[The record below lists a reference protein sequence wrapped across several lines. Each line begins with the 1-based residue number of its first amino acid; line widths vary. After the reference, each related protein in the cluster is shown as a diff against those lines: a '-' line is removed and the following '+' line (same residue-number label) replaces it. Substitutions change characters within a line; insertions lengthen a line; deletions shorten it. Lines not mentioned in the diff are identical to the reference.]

1 MDQAHALEALKKYF
15 GYDTFRP
22 LQAEIIQ
29 HIYAGKDAVVL
40 MPTGGGKSVCFQI
53 PAITLPGTAI
63 VLSPLIS
70 LMKDQVEGLKANGV
84 AAAFINSSQSTAEQR
99 QVEDAFSNGKLD
111 LLYVSPEKLIAGNF
125 MSILRRHR
133 VNLFA
138 MDEAHCISAW
148 GHDFRP
154 EYTQLRLLKQNFPA
168 VPVLALTATADRLT
182 RLDIV
187 EQLHLGDNYQQF
199 IASFDRPNLSLA
211 VRPGRDRYTQIRRFL
226 RNHPNQ
232 SGIVYCLSRRATEQ
246 LAGKLQK
253 EGYVAAAY
261 HAGLSAA
268 ERDRI
273 QTAFINDETPII
285 CATIAFGMGIDKSN
299 VRWVIHYNLPKNLEN
314 YYQEIGRAGRDGAP
328 ADTLLFYSYHD
339 VTTLREFITSDN
351 DQHNEVQLAKLER
364 MQQYA
369 ESLACRR
376 RILLNYFHEDM
387 GENCGNCD
395 MCRNPPKQFDGTE
408 LAQKALSAIY
418 RLREQVGLNT
428 VVDVLRGSG
437 KREIFERGYD
447 RIKTYGAG
455 RDIRFNDWMFYLR
468 QLINL
473 GYIYVAQED
482 HNTLKLNPAANR
494 VLFHGERVPLVQ
506 FATVKERQEAAKTRS
521 RRRAQAAR
529 KRDSLFEHLRQ
540 LRRDL
545 ARRQGIPPYLIFTDA
560 SLEEMAAAK
569 PQNDLEFQSISGV
582 GERKLQRYGDA
593 FMTAIREYEALF
605 GTSASSGQDLESS
618 WELFRSGLSVAEIAR
633 KRELDPVTVTSHLAA
648 LYERGEAIDPDQFV
662 TPEVVDRV
670 AQALRYVENKNQLRP
685 IYEYLDGR
693 VPYEQIRFAI
703 SRLRRE
709 KRLAE

>member
-1 MDQAHALEALKKYF
+1 MNQAQAKAALKKYF

-22 LQAEIIQ
+22 LQAEIIE
-29 HIYAGKDAVVL
+29 HVYAGKDAVVL

-84 AAAFINSSQSTAEQR
+84 SAAFINSSQSTADQR
-99 QVEDAFSNGKLD
+99 TVEDAFSNGELD
-111 LLYVSPEKLIAGNF
+111 LLYVSPEKLISGNF
-125 MSILRRHR
+125 MSILRRYR

-138 MDEAHCISAW
+138 VDEAHCISAW

-154 EYTQLRLLKQNFPA
+154 EYTQLKLLKQNFPDT
-168 VPVLALTATADRLT
+168 PVLALTATADRLT

-187 EQLHLGDNYQQF
+187 DQLHLREDHRQF
-199 IASFDRPNLSLA
+199 IASFDRPNLSLE
-211 VRPGRDRYTQIRRFL
+211 VRPGRDRYGQIRRFL
-226 RNHPNQ
+226 LRHQNQ
-232 SGIVYCLSRRATEQ
+232 SGIIYCLSRRSTEQ
-246 LAGKLQK
+246 LATKLQK
-253 EGYVAAAY
+253 DGYTAAAY
-261 HAGLSAA
+261 HAGLSPE

-273 QTAFINDETPII
+273 QTEFINDETPII

-299 VRWVIHYNLPKNLEN
+299 VRWVMHYNLPKNLEN

-339 VTTLREFITSDN
+339 VTTLREFILGDDEQRN
-351 DQHNEVQLAKLER
+351 DVQLAKLER

-395 MCRNPPKQFDGTE
+395 ICRNPPKQFDGTE
-408 LAQKALSAIY
+408 LAQKALSAVY
-418 RLREQVGLNT
+418 RLREQVGLNI

-447 RIKTYGAG
+447 QIKTYGVG

-473 GYIYVAQED
+473 GYLYVAQED
-482 HNTLKLNPAANR
+482 HNKLKLNPAAER
-494 VLFHGERVPLVQ
+494 VLFQGERVALVQ
-506 FATVKERQEAAKTRS
+506 FATVKERQEAAK
-521 RRRAQAAR
+521 AQSKKRQSAAR
-529 KRDSLFEHLRQ
+529 KRDSLFEHLRK
-540 LRRDL
+540 LRREL
-545 ARRQGIPPYLIFTDA
+545 AQSQGIPPYLIFTDA
-560 SLEEMAAAK
+560 TLEEMSAAK
-569 PQNDLEFQSISGV
+569 PRNDLEFQSISGV
-582 GERKLQRYGDA
+582 GERKLQRYGDT
-593 FMTAIREYEALF
+593 FMTAIRDYEREQGMMFTEGQGIDL
-605 GTSASSGQDLESS
+605 SG
-618 WELFRSGLSVAEIAR
+618 ELFRSGLTVEEIAR
-633 KRELDPVTVTSHLAA
+633 KRDMSPTTITSHLAA

-662 TPEVVDRV
+662 SPAVVERV
-670 AQALRYVENKNQLRP
+670 ETALRYVERKDQLGP
-685 IYEYLDGR
+685 IYEYLDR
-693 VPYEQIRFAI
+693 QVPYEQIRFAI

-709 KRLAE
+709 KRLAD

>member
-1 MDQAHALEALKKYF
+1 
-15 GYDTFRP
+15 
-22 LQAEIIQ
+22 
-29 HIYAGKDAVVL
+29 
-40 MPTGGGKSVCFQI
+40 
-53 PAITLPGTAI
+53 
-63 VLSPLIS
+63 
-70 LMKDQVEGLKANGV
+70 
-84 AAAFINSSQSTAEQR
+84 
-99 QVEDAFSNGKLD
+99 
-111 LLYVSPEKLIAGNF
+111 
-125 MSILRRHR
+125 
-133 VNLFA
+133 
-138 MDEAHCISAW
+138 
-148 GHDFRP
+148 
-154 EYTQLRLLKQNFPA
+154 

>member
-1 MDQAHALEALKKYF
+1 VL
-15 GYDTFRP
+15 FR
-22 LQAEIIQ
+22 
-29 HIYAGKDAVVL
+29 
-40 MPTGGGKSVCFQI
+40 
-53 PAITLPGTAI
+53 
-63 VLSPLIS
+63 SP
-70 LMKDQVEGLKANGV
+70 VG
-84 AAAFINSSQSTAEQR
+84 SS
-99 QVEDAFSNGKLD
+99 G
-111 LLYVSPEKLIAGNF
+111 
-125 MSILRRHR
+125 
-133 VNLFA
+133 
-138 MDEAHCISAW
+138 
-148 GHDFRP
+148 
-154 EYTQLRLLKQNFPA
+154 QNFPV